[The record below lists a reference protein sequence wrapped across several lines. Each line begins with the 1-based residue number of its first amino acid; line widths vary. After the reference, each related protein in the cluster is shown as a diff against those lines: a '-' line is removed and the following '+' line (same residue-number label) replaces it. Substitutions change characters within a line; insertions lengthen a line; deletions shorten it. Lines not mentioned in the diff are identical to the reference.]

1 LRIALSEVGGIK
13 EFLDAFRK
21 KYSAYIPSFLSMPC
35 DLVDHAFNFRL
46 RTDRRRVDFF
56 AQPRLW
62 IFQRTRRTFMGV
74 QFAMDHLAFGF
85 FLAASGTG
93 DIMADQNIIPQAVA
107 PAGAAAKRGRAK
119 PFSFHDYAVAI
130 GIALGLTLFFG
141 VYDVYR
147 RGYLFNAP
155 PTADPFFVP
164 NKIIIATGLSML
176 AFTFLIS
183 PLARYFNVFHQMV
196 RYRKEIGIIG
206 GYFALVHA
214 VGSYLWLP
222 LKYPRSDMDFT
233 GVIYSAGL
241 AATIVAV
248 FLLLITSQ
256 KAVDLLRNRWWFL
269 HRWGLRFLILFAG
282 IHVYVMKWSHA
293 WVAWWIARWRQPA
306 VRRTREW
313 LATRARNAHGSVPH
327 LGRRHPP
334 LRNGFHF

>member
-1 LRIALSEVGGIK
+1 
-13 EFLDAFRK
+13 
-21 KYSAYIPSFLSMPC
+21 
-35 DLVDHAFNFRL
+35 
-46 RTDRRRVDFF
+46 
-56 AQPRLW
+56 
-62 IFQRTRRTFMGV
+62 
-74 QFAMDHLAFGF
+74 
-85 FLAASGTG
+85 
-93 DIMADQNIIPQAVA
+93 MADQNIIPQAVA